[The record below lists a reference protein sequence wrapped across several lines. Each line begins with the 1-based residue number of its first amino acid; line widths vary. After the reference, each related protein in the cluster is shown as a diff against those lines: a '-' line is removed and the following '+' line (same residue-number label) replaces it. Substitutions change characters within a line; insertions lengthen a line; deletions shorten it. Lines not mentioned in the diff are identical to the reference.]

1 MKENI
6 DLYEYMNKW
15 VGNSTTYPYYKI
27 DAKLDLI
34 SKLISSHKS
43 FQNISIVAS
52 GAKRNRT
59 DVNYM
64 EYLNVYLIL
73 DDNQNSLDTRN
84 FKTSILNAIKTNKA
98 YSDKINEIAYYL
110 ILQDDNEKIL
120 LLPSFKNIE
129 NNVEGALVTTSDG
142 SNEIFYPK
150 LDNKNFDKKEQ
161 ECGANFINLI
171 KIFKHIFLTFASE
184 IKSLNELSSNIIEAL
199 IWNLPN
205 EYFRFRDYDEALLKA
220 IDYMYEKIASDDY
233 MSLSE
238 INDIKVLFS
247 TRNNLHRKEILQ
259 ALYKIKQ
266 IIQENL

>member
-6 DLYEYMNKW
+6 DLYKYMNKW

-73 DDNQNSLDTRN
+73 DENQNSLDTRN

-150 LDNKNFDKKEQ
+150 LDNKN
-161 ECGANFINLI
+161 I
-171 KIFKHIFLTFASE
+171 
-184 IKSLNELSSNIIEAL
+184 
-199 IWNLPN
+199 
-205 EYFRFRDYDEALLKA
+205 
-220 IDYMYEKIASDDY
+220 
-233 MSLSE
+233 
-238 INDIKVLFS
+238 
-247 TRNNLHRKEILQ
+247 
-259 ALYKIKQ
+259 
-266 IIQENL
+266 